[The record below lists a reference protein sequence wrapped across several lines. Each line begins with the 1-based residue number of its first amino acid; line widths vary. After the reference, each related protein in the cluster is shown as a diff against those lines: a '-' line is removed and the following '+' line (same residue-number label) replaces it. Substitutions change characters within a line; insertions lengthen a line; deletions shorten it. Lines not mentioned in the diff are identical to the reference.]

1 MYQVLTCLNHAE
13 ALLSKAPVIQCGNK
27 SLPIDAFIRLDD
39 IRRGWHRSTCQYSDI
54 PGSLIP
60 GNPFASVLTDFP
72 EEVERINSGNQST
85 LQSWI
90 ISTDDFH
97 ATDPRDKIYAL
108 LSLSPPAQTTNIVP
122 DYSASVADV
131 YAAVTA
137 RCIIRYQ
144 DLTML
149 HFDADNKSD
158 VHQLPSWVR
167 DYSSSAPLS
176 ERQSYVGLPP
186 SQYAASGRDCW
197 GRRKIFIDNI
207 FSNGFRQLRC

>member
-1 MYQVLTCLNHAE
+1 VLTCLYHAE

-27 SLPIDAFIRLDD
+27 ALPIDAFIRLDD
-39 IRRGWHRSTCQYSDI
+39 IRRRGWHRSTCQYSDI
-54 PGSLIP
+54 RGSFIP
-60 GNPFASVLTDFP
+60 GNPFASILTDFP
-72 EEVERINSGNQST
+72 EEVEKINSGNSSS

-90 ISTDDFH
+90 ISTENFR

-167 DYSSSAPLS
+167 DYSSSAP
-176 ERQSYVGLPP
+176 P
-186 SQYAASGRDCW
+186 
-197 GRRKIFIDNI
+197 
-207 FSNGFRQLRC
+207 